1 MFPRISFRGPATKIR
16 AHLSPSDSLLTITFR
31 EPPEYLKVLQ
41 DLSRFF
47 KVSSES
53 FKVLPRFSRYFTVSQ
68 GTSESQSTIESKY
81 VRVSQNPKKKMQG
94 VCVCFNITPIGVD
107 FMSRGGNPKWRESQC
122 TCFGNWCIDDM
133 ISQRQAWGQKVCATC
148 TRQTAIGSNESSTT
162 PHLQPTVLVL
172 NTTPTG

>member
-1 MFPRISFRGPATKIR
+1 MFPRIFRAYI
-16 AHLSPSDSLLTITFR
+16 SSSDSLLTITFK

-81 VRVSQNPKKKMQG
+81 VRVSQYPKKKMQG
-94 VCVCFNITPIGVD
+94 VCVF
-107 FMSRGGNPKWRESQC
+107 
-122 TCFGNWCIDDM
+122 
-133 ISQRQAWGQKVCATC
+133 
-148 TRQTAIGSNESSTT
+148 
-162 PHLQPTVLVL
+162 
-172 NTTPTG
+172 